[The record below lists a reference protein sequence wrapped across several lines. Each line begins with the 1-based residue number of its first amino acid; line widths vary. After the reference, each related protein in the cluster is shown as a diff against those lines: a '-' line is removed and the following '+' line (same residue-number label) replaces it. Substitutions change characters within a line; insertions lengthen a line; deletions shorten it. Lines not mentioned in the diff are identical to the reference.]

1 MKSKLTISIAS
12 ILSVLVLVGVGFAAW
27 VIINPKVNKEV
38 DGTITAETVTDKSY
52 TLDAQI
58 TGGEIVFGAPETM
71 NNSNAWF
78 TADDKTAK
86 EDLTAKLT
94 LTLNY
99 KDWSVIPN
107 EFSVTMKTKKG
118 EAADTVFDSLRD
130 GTDPDLTGTLAK
142 KNFIAN
148 PKITYGS
155 TTTADVTTADVKMNG
170 DAVKD
175 AVKIAKTAF
184 KGYDTYDA
192 TDTTTEKTVTLDITI
207 TFGWGTYF
215 TVENTGVVNPYI
227 FYNGKNYEETRAE
240 ANTVINAIAKL
251 KDVKYVVTIDGTT
264 NVNGK

>member
-27 VIINPKVNKEV
+27 VIINPNVNKEAES
-38 DGTITAETVTDKSY
+38 TITAETVTDKSY
-52 TLDAQI
+52 TLEAAFSAD
-58 TGGEIVFGAPETM
+58 EKIVFGAPETTIAG
-71 NNSNAWF
+71 AWL
-78 TADDKTAK
+78 TNPTK

-118 EAADTVFDSLRD
+118 EANDTVFNSLRD
-130 GTDPDLTGTLAK
+130 GTDSALTGTLAN

-148 PKITYGS
+148 PTITYGS
-155 TTTADVTTADVKMNG
+155 TTATVTMNG
-170 DAVKD
+170 A

-184 KGYDTYDA
+184 PDYNA
-192 TDTTTEKTVTLDITI
+192 TDTTTDKTVTLDITI

-215 TVENTGVVNPYI
+215 TVENTGVVNPYV
-227 FYNGKNYEETRAE
+227 FYNGKDYEKTREE
-240 ANTVINAIAKL
+240 ANTVINAIAQL
-251 KDVKYVVTIDGTT
+251 NTVKYVVTIDGTT

>member
-27 VIINPKVNKEV
+27 VIINPKVGANADGNIEV
-38 DGTITAETVTDKSY
+38 DTVTDKSY

-71 NNSNAWF
+71 NNSKAWF

-94 LTLNY
+94 LTLKY
-99 KDWSVIPN
+99 KDWSVIPT
-107 EFSVTMKTKKG
+107 EFSVTMKTKQG
-118 EAADTVFDSLRD
+118 EADDTVFTSLRD
-130 GTDPDLTGTLAK
+130 GTDKTLTGTLAN

-148 PKITYGS
+148 PQITYGS
-155 TTTADVTTADVKMNG
+155 TTATVTMNG
-170 DAVKD
+170 D

-184 KGYDTYDA
+184 PDYNA
-192 TDTTTEKTVTLDITI
+192 TETTTEKTVKLDITI

-215 TVENTGVVNPYI
+215 TVEKTGVVNPYI
-227 FYNGKNYEETRAE
+227 FYNGKDYEATRKE

-251 KDVKYVVTIDGTT
+251 KTVKYVVTIDGTT

>member
-27 VIINPKVNKEV
+27 VIINPNVKKEAES
-38 DGTITAETVTDKSY
+38 TITAETVTDKSY

-58 TGGEIVFGAPETM
+58 TGGEIVFGAPATM
-71 NNSNAWF
+71 NNSKAWF

-94 LTLNY
+94 LKLNY
-99 KDWSVIPN
+99 KDWSVIPT

-118 EAADTVFDSLRD
+118 EANDTVFNSLRD
-130 GTDPDLTGTLAK
+130 GTDAALKGTLAN

-148 PKITYGS
+148 PTITYGS
-155 TTTADVTTADVKMNG
+155 TTATVTMNG
-170 DAVKD
+170 A

-184 KGYDTYDA
+184 PDYNA
-192 TDTTTEKTVTLDITI
+192 TDTTTDKTVTLDITI

-215 TVENTGVVNPYI
+215 TVENTGVVNPYV
-227 FYNGKNYEETRAE
+227 FYNGKNYEDTRVE

-251 KDVKYVVTIDGTT
+251 NTVKYVVIIDGTT

>member
-27 VIINPKVNKEV
+27 VIINPNVNKEV
-38 DGTITAETVTDKSY
+38 WSTITAETVTDKSY

-58 TGGEIVFGAPETM
+58 TGEEIVFGAPETTIAG
-71 NNSNAWF
+71 AWL
-78 TADDKTAK
+78 TNPTK
-86 EDLTAKLT
+86 EDLKAELT
-94 LTLNY
+94 LTLTYN
-99 KDWSVIPN
+99 DWNVIPD

-118 EAADTVFDSLRD
+118 EAADTVFNSLRD

-155 TTTADVTTADVKMNG
+155 TTTDVTMNG
-170 DAVKD
+170 E

-184 KGYDTYDA
+184 PDYDA
-192 TDTTTEKTVTLDITI
+192 TTGKTVTLNITI

-227 FYNGKNYEETRAE
+227 FYNGKKYEDTRVE

>member
-27 VIINPKVNKEV
+27 VIINPKVNKEAES
-38 DGTITAETVTDKSY
+38 TITAETVTDKSY
-52 TLDAQI
+52 TLEATFAAD
-58 TGGEIVFGAPETM
+58 EKIVFGAPETM

-118 EAADTVFDSLRD
+118 EGDDVFNSLRD
-130 GTDPDLTGTLAK
+130 GTDAALKGTLAK

-148 PKITYGS
+148 PQITYGS
-155 TTTADVTTADVKMNG
+155 TTATVTMNG
-170 DAVKD
+170 A

-184 KGYDTYDA
+184 PDYDE
-192 TDTTTEKTVTLDITI
+192 TDTTTDKTVTLDITI

-215 TVENTGVVNPYI
+215 TVENTVVNPYV
-227 FYNGKNYEETRAE
+227 FYNGKNYEDTRVE

-251 KDVKYVVTIDGTT
+251 NTVKYVVTIDGTT

>member
-27 VIINPKVNKEV
+27 VIINPNVKKDAAGN
-38 DGTITAETVTDKSY
+38 ITAETVTDKSY
-52 TLDAQI
+52 TLEATFAAD
-58 TGGEIVFGAPETM
+58 EKIVFGAPETM

-118 EAADTVFDSLRD
+118 EGDDVFNSLRD
-130 GTDPDLTGTLAK
+130 GTDAALTGPLAK

-148 PKITYGS
+148 PQITYGS
-155 TTTADVTTADVKMNG
+155 TTATVTMNG
-170 DAVKD
+170 A

-184 KGYDTYDA
+184 PDYNA
-192 TDTTTEKTVTLDITI
+192 TNTTTDKTVTLDITI

-215 TVENTGVVNPYI
+215 TVENTVVNPYV
-227 FYNGKNYEETRAE
+227 FYNGKNYEDTRVE

-251 KDVKYVVTIDGTT
+251 NTVKYVITIDGTT

>member
-27 VIINPKVNKEV
+27 VIINPNVNKEAES
-38 DGTITAETVTDKSY
+38 TITAETVTDKSY

-94 LTLNY
+94 LKLNY

-118 EAADTVFDSLRD
+118 EGDDVFNSLRD
-130 GTDPDLTGTLAK
+130 GTDAALTGPLAN

-148 PKITYGS
+148 PTITYGS
-155 TTTADVTTADVKMNG
+155 TTATVTMNG
-170 DAVKD
+170 A

-184 KGYDTYDA
+184 PDYKEN
-192 TDTTTEKTVTLDITI
+192 DTTTDKTVTLDITI

-215 TVENTGVVNPYI
+215 TVENTVVNPYV
-227 FYNGKNYEETRAE
+227 FYNGKNYEATRVE
-240 ANTVINAIAKL
+240 ANTVINAIAQL
-251 KDVKYVVTIDGTT
+251 NTVTYVVTIDGTT

>member
-27 VIINPKVNKEV
+27 VIINPNVKKEAES
-38 DGTITAETVTDKSY
+38 TITAETVTDKSY
-52 TLDAQI
+52 TLEAAFAAD
-58 TGGEIVFGAPETM
+58 EKIVFGAPETTIAG
-71 NNSNAWF
+71 AWL
-78 TADDKTAK
+78 TNPTK

-99 KDWSVIPN
+99 KDWSVIPT

-118 EAADTVFDSLRD
+118 KDNDTVFDSLRD
-130 GTDPDLTGTLAK
+130 GTDAALKGTLAN

-148 PKITYGS
+148 PTITYGS
-155 TTTADVTTADVKMNG
+155 TTATVTMNG
-170 DAVKD
+170 A

-184 KGYDTYDA
+184 PDYNA
-192 TDTTTEKTVTLDITI
+192 TDTTTDKTVTLDITI

-215 TVENTGVVNPYI
+215 TVENTVVNPYV
-227 FYNGKNYEETRAE
+227 FYNGKNYEDTRVE

-251 KDVKYVVTIDGTT
+251 NTVKYVVIIDGTT

>member
-27 VIINPKVNKEV
+27 VIINPNVNK
-38 DGTITAETVTDKSY
+38 DAAGNITAETVTDKSY

-71 NNSNAWF
+71 DNSKAWF

-94 LTLNY
+94 LKLNY

-107 EFSVTMKTKKG
+107 EFSVTMKTKQG
-118 EAADTVFDSLRD
+118 EGDDVFNSLRN
-130 GTDPDLTGTLAK
+130 GTDSALTGTLAG

-148 PKITYGS
+148 PQITYGS
-155 TTTADVTTADVKMNG
+155 TTATVTMNG
-170 DAVKD
+170 A

-184 KGYDTYDA
+184 PDYDE
-192 TDTTTEKTVTLDITI
+192 TDTTTDKTVTLDITI

-215 TVENTGVVNPYI
+215 TVENTVVNPYV
-227 FYNGKNYEETRAE
+227 FYNGKNYEDTRVE
-240 ANTVINAIAKL
+240 ANTVINAIAQL
-251 KDVKYVVTIDGTT
+251 NTVKYVVTIDGTT

>member
-27 VIINPKVNKEV
+27 VIINPNVNKEAES
-38 DGTITAETVTDKSY
+38 TITAETVTDKSY
-52 TLDAQI
+52 TLEAAFAAD
-58 TGGEIVFGAPETM
+58 EKIVFGAPETM
-71 NNSNAWF
+71 SNSNAWF
-78 TADDKTAK
+78 TADDKTKK

-94 LTLNY
+94 LTLKY
-99 KDWSVIPN
+99 KDWSVIPT

-118 EAADTVFDSLRD
+118 EAADTVFASLRD
-130 GTDPDLTGTLAK
+130 GTDSTLTGTLAN

-148 PKITYGS
+148 PKITYS
-155 TTTADVTTADVKMNG
+155 STTADVTMNG
-170 DAVKD
+170 G

-184 KGYDTYDA
+184 TGYNE
-192 TDTTTEKTVTLDITI
+192 TDTTTEKTVSLDITI

-227 FYNGKNYEETRAE
+227 FYNGKNYEKTRVE

-251 KDVKYVVTIDGTT
+251 NDVKYVVTIDGTT

>member
-27 VIINPKVNKEV
+27 VIINPNVNKEAES
-38 DGTITAETVTDKSY
+38 TITAETVTDKSY

-58 TGGEIVFGAPETM
+58 TGGEIVFGAPATM

-94 LTLNY
+94 LKLNY

-107 EFSVTMKTKKG
+107 EFSVTMKTKQGKDN
-118 EAADTVFDSLRD
+118 DTVFNSLRD
-130 GTDPDLTGTLAK
+130 GTDSALKGTLAN

-155 TTTADVTTADVKMNG
+155 TTADVTMNG
-170 DAVKD
+170 V

-184 KGYDTYDA
+184 PDYKEN
-192 TDTTTEKTVTLDITI
+192 DTTTEKTVKLDITI

-215 TVENTGVVNPYI
+215 TVENTGVVNPYV
-227 FYNGKNYEETRAE
+227 FYNGKDYEKTREE

-251 KDVKYVVTIDGTT
+251 NTVQYVVTIDGTT

>member
-52 TLDAQI
+52 TLEAAFAAD
-58 TGGEIVFGAPETM
+58 EKIVFGAPETTIAG
-71 NNSNAWF
+71 AWL
-78 TADDKTAK
+78 TNPTK
-86 EDLTAKLT
+86 EDLKAELT

-142 KNFIAN
+142 KNFIAD

-155 TTTADVTTADVKMNG
+155 TTTDVAMNG
-170 DAVKD
+170 E

-184 KGYDTYDA
+184 PNYNETE
-192 TDTTTEKTVTLDITI
+192 TTTEKTVKLDITI

-227 FYNGKNYEETRAE
+227 FYNGKNYETARVE

>member
-27 VIINPKVNKEV
+27 VIINPNVHKEAESA
-38 DGTITAETVTDKSY
+38 ITAETVTDKSY
-52 TLDAQI
+52 TLEATFAAD
-58 TGGEIVFGAPETM
+58 EKIVFGAPETM
-71 NNSNAWF
+71 DNSKAWF

-99 KDWSVIPN
+99 KDWSVISN
-107 EFSVTMKTKKG
+107 EFSVTMKTKQG
-118 EAADTVFDSLRD
+118 EGDDVFGSLRN
-130 GTDPDLTGTLAK
+130 GTDSALTGTLAG

-148 PKITYGS
+148 PQITYGS
-155 TTTADVTTADVKMNG
+155 TTATVTMNG
-170 DAVKD
+170 A

-184 KGYDTYDA
+184 PDYNA
-192 TDTTTEKTVTLDITI
+192 TETTTEKTVKLDITI

-215 TVENTGVVNPYI
+215 TVENTGVVNPYV
-227 FYNGKNYEETRAE
+227 FYNGKDYEKTREE

-251 KDVKYVVTIDGTT
+251 NTVKYVVTIDGTT

>member
-27 VIINPKVNKEV
+27 VIINPNVNKEAES
-38 DGTITAETVTDKSY
+38 TITAETVTDKSY

-58 TGGEIVFGAPETM
+58 TGGEIVFGAPETTIAG
-71 NNSNAWF
+71 AWL
-78 TADDKTAK
+78 TNPTK

-99 KDWSVIPN
+99 KDWSVIPT

-118 EAADTVFDSLRD
+118 EANDTVFNSLRD
-130 GTDPDLTGTLAK
+130 GTDAALKGTLAN

-148 PKITYGS
+148 PTITYGS
-155 TTTADVTTADVKMNG
+155 TTATVTMNG
-170 DAVKD
+170 A

-184 KGYDTYDA
+184 PDYKE
-192 TDTTTEKTVTLDITI
+192 TDTTTDKTVTLDITI

-215 TVENTGVVNPYI
+215 TVENTVVNPYV
-227 FYNGKNYEETRAE
+227 FYNGKDYEKTREE
-240 ANTVINAIAKL
+240 ANTVINAIAQL
-251 KDVKYVVTIDGTT
+251 NTVKYVVTIDGTT

>member
-58 TGGEIVFGAPETM
+58 TGGEIVFGAPEAM

-94 LTLNY
+94 LTLKY

-118 EAADTVFDSLRD
+118 EAADTVFNSLRD
-130 GTDPDLTGTLAK
+130 GTDPTLTGTLANQ
-142 KNFIAN
+142 NFIAN
-148 PKITYGS
+148 PKIAYGS
-155 TTTADVTTADVKMNG
+155 TTADVTMNG
-170 DAVKD
+170 DPVKY

-184 KGYDTYDA
+184 PDYNA
-192 TDTTTEKTVTLDITI
+192 TDTTTEKEVTLDITI

-215 TVENTGVVNPYI
+215 TVKNTGVVNPYI
-227 FYNGKNYEETRAE
+227 FYNEKNYEETRAE

>member
-27 VIINPKVNKEV
+27 VIINPKVNKEAES
-38 DGTITAETVTDKSY
+38 TITAETVTDKSY
-52 TLDAQI
+52 TLEATFAAD
-58 TGGEIVFGAPETM
+58 EKIVFGAPETM
-71 NNSNAWF
+71 DNSNAWF

-94 LTLNY
+94 LKLNY

-118 EAADTVFDSLRD
+118 EGDDVFNSLRD
-130 GTDPDLTGTLAK
+130 GTDAALTGPLAK

-148 PKITYGS
+148 PQITYGS
-155 TTTADVTTADVKMNG
+155 TTATVTMNG
-170 DAVKD
+170 A

-184 KGYDTYDA
+184 PDYKEN
-192 TDTTTEKTVTLDITI
+192 DTTTDKTVTLDITI

-215 TVENTGVVNPYI
+215 TVENTVVNPYV
-227 FYNGKNYEETRAE
+227 FYNGKDYEATRKE

-251 KDVKYVVTIDGTT
+251 NTVKYVVTIDGTT

>member
-27 VIINPKVNKEV
+27 VIINPNVNKEV
-38 DGTITAETVTDKSY
+38 GSTITAETVTDKSY
-52 TLDAQI
+52 TLEAAFAAD
-58 TGGEIVFGAPETM
+58 EKIVFGAPETM

-78 TADDKTAK
+78 TADDKTEK

-94 LTLNY
+94 LTLKY

-155 TTTADVTTADVKMNG
+155 TTTADVKMNG

>member
-27 VIINPKVNKEV
+27 VIINPKVNKEAES
-38 DGTITAETVTDKSY
+38 TITAETVTDKSY
-52 TLDAQI
+52 TLEATFAAD
-58 TGGEIVFGAPETM
+58 EKIVFGAPETM

-94 LTLNY
+94 LKLNY

-118 EAADTVFDSLRD
+118 EGDDVFNSLRD
-130 GTDPDLTGTLAK
+130 GTDAALTGPLAK

-148 PKITYGS
+148 PQITYGS
-155 TTTADVTTADVKMNG
+155 TTATVTMNG
-170 DAVKD
+170 A

-184 KGYDTYDA
+184 PDYNA
-192 TDTTTEKTVTLDITI
+192 TDTTTDKTVTLDITI

-215 TVENTGVVNPYI
+215 TVENTVVNPYV
-227 FYNGKNYEETRAE
+227 FYNGKNYEDTREE

-251 KDVKYVVTIDGTT
+251 NTVKYVVTIDGTT

>member
-27 VIINPKVNKEV
+27 VIINPNVKKEA
-38 DGTITAETVTDKSY
+38 DSTITAETVTDKSY
-52 TLDAQI
+52 TLEAAFAAD
-58 TGGEIVFGAPETM
+58 EKIVFGAPETM

-78 TADDKTAK
+78 TADDTTAK

-94 LTLNY
+94 LKLKY

-118 EAADTVFDSLRD
+118 EAADTVFNSLRD
-130 GTDPDLTGTLAK
+130 GTDPTLTDTLANQ
-142 KNFIAN
+142 NFIAD

-155 TTTADVTTADVKMNG
+155 TTADVKMNG

-184 KGYDTYDA
+184 KGYDA
-192 TDTTTEKTVTLDITI
+192 TNTTTEKEVTLDITI

-227 FYNGKNYEETRAE
+227 FYNGKNYEKTRAE

-251 KDVKYVVTIDGTT
+251 KDVTYVVTIDGTT

>member
-27 VIINPKVNKEV
+27 VIINPNVKKEAES
-38 DGTITAETVTDKSY
+38 TITAETVTDKSY
-52 TLDAQI
+52 TLEAAFAAD
-58 TGGEIVFGAPETM
+58 EKIVFGAPETM

-94 LTLNY
+94 LKLNY

-118 EAADTVFDSLRD
+118 EGDDVFNSLRD
-130 GTDPDLTGTLAK
+130 GTDAALTGPLAN

-148 PKITYGS
+148 PQITYGS
-155 TTTADVTTADVKMNG
+155 TTATVTMNG
-170 DAVKD
+170 A

-184 KGYDTYDA
+184 PDYKEN
-192 TDTTTEKTVTLDITI
+192 DTTTDKTVTLDITI

-215 TVENTGVVNPYI
+215 TVENTVVNPYV
-227 FYNGKNYEETRAE
+227 FYNGKNYEATRVE

-251 KDVKYVVTIDGTT
+251 NTVKYVVTIDGTT

>member
-27 VIINPKVNKEV
+27 VIINPNVNKEAES
-38 DGTITAETVTDKSY
+38 TITAETVTDKSY
-52 TLDAQI
+52 TLEAAFAAD
-58 TGGEIVFGAPETM
+58 EKIVFGAPETTIAG
-71 NNSNAWF
+71 AWL
-78 TADDKTAK
+78 TNPTK

-99 KDWSVIPN
+99 KDWSVIPT

-118 EAADTVFDSLRD
+118 EANDTVFNSLRD
-130 GTDPDLTGTLAK
+130 GTDAALKGTLAN

-148 PKITYGS
+148 PTITYGS
-155 TTTADVTTADVKMNG
+155 TTATVTMNG
-170 DAVKD
+170 A

-184 KGYDTYDA
+184 PDYNA
-192 TDTTTEKTVTLDITI
+192 TDTTTDKTVTLDITI

-215 TVENTGVVNPYI
+215 TVENTGVVNPYV
-227 FYNGKNYEETRAE
+227 FYNGKDYEKTREE
-240 ANTVINAIAKL
+240 ANTVINAIAQL
-251 KDVKYVVTIDGTT
+251 NTVKYVVTIDGTT

>member
-27 VIINPKVNKEV
+27 VIINPNVNKEAES
-38 DGTITAETVTDKSY
+38 TITAETVTDKSY

-118 EAADTVFDSLRD
+118 EADDTVFDSLRD
-130 GTDPDLTGTLAK
+130 GTDKTLTGTLAG

-155 TTTADVTTADVKMNG
+155 TTANVTMNG
-170 DAVKD
+170 AAVQ
-175 AVKIAKTAF
+175 IAKTAF
-184 KGYDTYDA
+184 PDYKE
-192 TDTTTEKTVTLDITI
+192 TDTTTEKTVKLDITI

-215 TVENTGVVNPYI
+215 TVEKTGVVNPYI
-227 FYNGKNYEETRAE
+227 FYNGKNYEDTREE

-251 KDVKYVVTIDGTT
+251 NTVQYVVTIDGTT

>member
-27 VIINPKVNKEV
+27 VIINPNVNKEAES
-38 DGTITAETVTDKSY
+38 TITAETVTDKSY
-52 TLDAQI
+52 TLEAAFAAD
-58 TGGEIVFGAPETM
+58 EKIVFGAPETM

-94 LTLNY
+94 LKLNY

-118 EAADTVFDSLRD
+118 EGDDVFNSLRD
-130 GTDPDLTGTLAK
+130 GTDAALTGPLAN

-148 PKITYGS
+148 PTITYGS
-155 TTTADVTTADVKMNG
+155 TTATVTMNG
-170 DAVKD
+170 A

-184 KGYDTYDA
+184 PDYKE
-192 TDTTTEKTVTLDITI
+192 TDTTTDKTVTLDITI

-215 TVENTGVVNPYI
+215 TVENTVVNPYV
-227 FYNGKNYEETRAE
+227 FYNGKNYEATRVE

-251 KDVKYVVTIDGTT
+251 NTVKYVVTIDGTT

>member
-27 VIINPKVNKEV
+27 VIINPNVHKEAES
-38 DGTITAETVTDKSY
+38 TITAETVTDKSY
-52 TLDAQI
+52 TLEAAFAAD
-58 TGGEIVFGAPETM
+58 EKIVFGAPETM

-94 LTLNY
+94 LKLNY

-118 EAADTVFDSLRD
+118 EANDTVFNSLRD
-130 GTDPDLTGTLAK
+130 GTDKTLTGALAN

-155 TTTADVTTADVKMNG
+155 TTADVTMNG
-170 DAVKD
+170 A

-184 KGYDTYDA
+184 PDYNA
-192 TDTTTEKTVTLDITI
+192 TDTTTDKTVTLDITI
-207 TFGWGTYF
+207 TFGWGSYF
-215 TVENTGVVNPYI
+215 TVENTGVVNPYV
-227 FYNGKNYEETRAE
+227 FYNGKDYEKTREE

-251 KDVKYVVTIDGTT
+251 NTVKYVVTIDGTT

>member
-27 VIINPKVNKEV
+27 VIINPNVNKEAES
-38 DGTITAETVTDKSY
+38 TITAETVTDKSY
-52 TLDAQI
+52 TLEAAFAAD
-58 TGGEIVFGAPETM
+58 EKIVFGAPETTIAG
-71 NNSNAWF
+71 AWL
-78 TADDKTAK
+78 TNPTK

-118 EAADTVFDSLRD
+118 EANDTVFNSLRD
-130 GTDPDLTGTLAK
+130 GTDSALTGTLAN

-148 PKITYGS
+148 PTITYGS
-155 TTTADVTTADVKMNG
+155 TTATVTMNG
-170 DAVKD
+170 A

-184 KGYDTYDA
+184 PDYNA
-192 TDTTTEKTVTLDITI
+192 TDTTTDKTVTLDITI

-215 TVENTGVVNPYI
+215 TVENTVVNPYV
-227 FYNGKNYEETRAE
+227 FYNGKNYEDTRVE

-251 KDVKYVVTIDGTT
+251 NTVKYVVTIDGTT

>member
-27 VIINPKVNKEV
+27 VIINPNVNKEV
-38 DGTITAETVTDKSY
+38 GSTITAETVTDKSY

-58 TGGEIVFGAPETM
+58 TGGEIVFGAPEKTIAG
-71 NNSNAWF
+71 AWL
-78 TADDKTAK
+78 TNPTK
-86 EDLTAKLT
+86 EDLKAELT
-94 LTLNY
+94 LTLTYN
-99 KDWSVIPN
+99 DWNVIPD

-118 EAADTVFDSLRD
+118 KDADTVFNSLRD
-130 GTDPDLTGTLAK
+130 GTDQTLTGTLAN

-155 TTTADVTTADVKMNG
+155 TTTEVTMNG
-170 DAVKD
+170 NAI
-175 AVKIAKTAF
+175 KIAKTAF
-184 KGYDTYDA
+184 PDYDA
-192 TDTTTEKTVTLDITI
+192 TTGKTVTLNITI

>member
-27 VIINPKVNKEV
+27 VIINPNVNKDAES
-38 DGTITAETVTDKSY
+38 TITAETVTDKSY
-52 TLDAQI
+52 TLEATFAAD
-58 TGGEIVFGAPETM
+58 EKIVFGAPATM

-78 TADDKTAK
+78 TADEKTAK

-107 EFSVTMKTKKG
+107 EFSVTMKTKQG
-118 EAADTVFDSLRD
+118 EGDDVFNSLRD
-130 GTDPDLTGTLAK
+130 GTDAALTGPLAK

-148 PKITYGS
+148 PQITYGS
-155 TTTADVTTADVKMNG
+155 TTATVTMNG
-170 DAVKD
+170 A

-184 KGYDTYDA
+184 PDYKE
-192 TDTTTEKTVTLDITI
+192 TDTTTDKTVTLDITI

-215 TVENTGVVNPYI
+215 TVENTVVNPYV
-227 FYNGKNYEETRAE
+227 FYNGKDYEKTREE

-251 KDVKYVVTIDGTT
+251 NTVKYVVTIDGTT

>member
-27 VIINPKVNKEV
+27 VIINPSVKKEAES
-38 DGTITAETVTDKSY
+38 TITAETVTDKSY
-52 TLDAQI
+52 TLEATFAAD
-58 TGGEIVFGAPETM
+58 EKIVFGAPETM

-94 LTLNY
+94 LKLNY

-107 EFSVTMKTKKG
+107 EFSVTMKTKQG
-118 EAADTVFDSLRD
+118 EANDTVFTSLRD
-130 GTDPDLTGTLAK
+130 GTDSALTGTLAN

-155 TTTADVTTADVKMNG
+155 TTADVTMNG
-170 DAVKD
+170 D

-184 KGYDTYDA
+184 PKYDG
-192 TDTTTEKTVTLDITI
+192 TDTTTDKTVTLDITI

-215 TVENTGVVNPYI
+215 TVENTVVNPYV
-227 FYNGKNYEETRAE
+227 FYNGKNYEDTKVE

-251 KDVKYVVTIDGTT
+251 NTVKYVVTIDGTT